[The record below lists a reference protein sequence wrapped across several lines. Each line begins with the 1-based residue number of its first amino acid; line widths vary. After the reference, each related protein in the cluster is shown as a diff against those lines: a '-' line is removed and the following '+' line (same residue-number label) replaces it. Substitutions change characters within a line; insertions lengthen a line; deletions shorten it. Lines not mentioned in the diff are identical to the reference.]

1 MGVTGP
7 WLRAY
12 VIIMTVFILAPLVVV
27 VIAAFNSAEFPVF
40 PPPGLSLRWMKKA
53 VTDPEF
59 IRPLW
64 NSAVLGLCATLGTTL
79 AAVPAA
85 IVLARHAFPFKSEFE
100 AFLLSPLTLPQ
111 IVLATGLLFFV
122 SSIGLGGSFAGLLA
136 GHMVITMPYMLRTV
150 YGVYA
155 GSNGEIEEAAA
166 VLGAGPVRTFFAVT
180 LPMLKPGILAG
191 GIFAFLISFDEV
203 PIALLLTNT
212 TNVTLPVS
220 ILSYL
225 IYDYDPTVA
234 AISAIQIAIV
244 VLLLVVLDR
253 AFGLKALMFSAR

>member
-1 MGVTGP
+1 MAAVGL

-12 VIIMTVFILAPLVVV
+12 VIVMVIFILTPLAVVV
-27 VIAAFNSAEFPVF
+27 VAAFNSAEFAIF
-40 PPPGLSLRWMKKA
+40 PPPGLSLRWITKA

-59 IRPLW
+59 VGPLW
-64 NSAVLGLCATLGTTL
+64 NSTVLGLCATLGTTL
-79 AAVPAA
+79 IGVPAA
-85 IVLARHAFPFKSEFE
+85 VLLVRRQFRFKQELE

-122 SSIGLGGSFAGLLA
+122 NMVGLGNSFAGLLA
-136 GHMVITMPYMLRTV
+136 GHMVITLPYMLRTV
-150 YGVYA
+150 YAVYA
-155 GSNGEIEEAAA
+155 GVNRDIEEAAS
-166 VLGAGPVRTFFAVT
+166 VLGAGPVRTFLAVT
-180 LPMLKPGILAG
+180 LPMLKSGILAG

-225 IYDYDPTVA
+225 IYNYDPTVA
-234 AISAIQIAIV
+234 AISTIQIAIV
-244 VLLLVVLDR
+244 LVLLVTLDR
-253 AFGLKALMFSAR
+253 LFGLKTLMFTAR